1 MGPVAP
7 GAVVEERSSRVRRGP
22 RSGVGFAWSSRRT
35 TPHCAEQVF
44 YFDDRGCFRRLD
56 YTPDAV
62 GGAVLA
68 AHCYEHED
76 FSGLVVPTR
85 RRVFGRRED
94 GTAGVDHAFVE
105 LDVTE
110 VALS

>member
-1 MGPVAP
+1 
-7 GAVVEERSSRVRRGP
+7 
-22 RSGVGFAWSSRRT
+22 
-35 TPHCAEQVF
+35 
-44 YFDDRGCFRRLD
+44 
-56 YTPDAV
+56 V

-94 GTAGVDHAFVE
+94 GTAGVDQAVVE